1 MHYHARI
8 WPAQLRS
15 RLGGNIREASG
26 RAAHTRAA
34 RDPKWFRPCH
44 AEHPVEIIAGVP
56 DTLDYLAERHHLILM
71 TKGAIAEQSGKVE
84 RSGLKDYF
92 SAIEI
97 VAEKD
102 AATYRSITSKYA
114 FANDST
120 WMVGNSPKSDINPAL
135 AAGLNAVFVP
145 HGDTWILEHEE
156 LSSPTPPSRL
166 LLVESFENLREHF

>member
-1 MHYHARI
+1 
-8 WPAQLRS
+8 
-15 RLGGNIREASG
+15 
-26 RAAHTRAA
+26 
-34 RDPKWFRPCH
+34 
-44 AEHPVEIIAGVP
+44 
-56 DTLDYLAERHHLILM
+56 ERHHLILM

-135 AAGLNAVFVP
+135 AAGLACGKKTAPVP
-145 HGDTWILEHEE
+145 PEDV
-156 LSSPTPPSRL
+156 PPSKQER
-166 LLVESFENLREHF
+166 SKQ